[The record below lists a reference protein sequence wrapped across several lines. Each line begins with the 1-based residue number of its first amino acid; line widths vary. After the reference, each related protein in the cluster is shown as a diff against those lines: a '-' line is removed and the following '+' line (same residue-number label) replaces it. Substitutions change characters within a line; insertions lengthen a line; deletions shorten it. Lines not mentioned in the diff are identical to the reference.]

1 MKNFLLG
8 FLVCAVLVHFDSK
21 AMYDEL
27 EYCVKRMDRLQHLDD
42 QNKVKEVEAKIIGF
56 KG

>member
-8 FLVCAVLVHFDSK
+8 FLVCALLVHFDSK

-27 EYCVKRMDRLQHLDD
+27 EYCAKRMDRLQHLDD